1 MRTQRHSLAA
11 TARYA
16 AKAVSTTT
24 ALATLAFAGL
34 AHSASKTYTL
44 DADFDLGILSGV
56 NHDAPNNNQ
65 LQLNRIGTTFPVMWV
80 ANAGE
85 DTVSKFDTTNNVEIA
100 RYRTWFGPAGQ
111 AGAGSAAGYPHGAYS
126 GPAPSRTAV
135 DLQGNAYVLNRF
147 FENKR
152 PVLVKILAEGFIDRN
167 GNGVIDTSTGP
178 TARNMADLNA
188 NGKIDPNEITDE
200 RIAWAAEVGSQ
211 NGLGRALCIGTDG
224 NLWVGM
230 YNARTYY
237 KISSVDGS
245 QLAGPIALT
254 PTPGKPNAGSWTPY
268 GCLIDRNGTLW
279 SASLGGVLGKIEN
292 TASDTGPYP
301 VSSFADGGNYGIA
314 IGNDKVYLGS
324 SNRVFN
330 PVTNTFANIG
340 LTVGGLGIV
349 VDGAGNVITGATTVQ
364 KVSPTGTV
372 LWTQPLQAG
381 GSSSVGVQV
390 DSNNDVWQMGFVTAG
405 RMQKYRGTDGT
416 PLGTFP
422 VGNSPYTY
430 SDAAGFAARNS
441 TSPTGTWT
449 VVFDGGAAATP
460 WGKINWNDVVPAGS
474 SVQVQA
480 RAADVEANLGSQ
492 TYQTVSKG
500 ATFNAAG
507 RFIQVL
513 TRLNASLTNDSPIVQ
528 DLTITSKI
536 TACDVNGDGA
546 IDSADIL
553 LVRAGIGQTP
563 TANDP
568 RDADGDG
575 NITMLDVRQCTL
587 QCTRARCATAP

>member
-1 MRTQRHSLAA
+1 MTSQHHRLA
-11 TARYA
+11 TATRFA
-16 AKAVSTTT
+16 ALAVS
-24 ALATLAFAGL
+24 ATSALAFAGL

-44 DADFDLGILSGV
+44 DADFDLGVLSGV

-65 LQLNRIGTTFPVMWV
+65 LQLNKVGTTFPVMWV

-85 DTVSKFDTTNNVEIA
+85 DTVSKFDTTANVEIA

-111 AGAGSAAGYPHGAYS
+111 AGAGSGAGYPHGAYS

-147 FENKR
+147 FENKK

-167 GNGVIDTSTGP
+167 GNGVADTSNSP
-178 TARNMADLNA
+178 TAFNMADLNN

-200 RIAWAAEVGSQ
+200 RIAWAVEVGSQ
-211 NGLGRALCIGTDG
+211 NGLGRSLCIGTDG

-230 YNARTYY
+230 YNAQTYY
-237 KISSVDGS
+237 KISSADGS
-245 QLAGPIALT
+245 QIAGPIALT
-254 PTPGKPNAGSWTPY
+254 PSPGKPNAGSWTPY
-268 GCLIDRNGTLW
+268 GCLIDKNGTLW
-279 SASLGGVLGKIEN
+279 SASLGGNLGKIEN
-292 TASDTGPYP
+292 TASNTGPYP
-301 VSSFADGGNYGIA
+301 VSSFADSFNYGIG

-330 PVTNTFANIG
+330 PATNTFANSG
-340 LTVGGLGIV
+340 LTVSGSGIV
-349 VDGAGNVITGATTVQ
+349 VDGAGNIITGSTTVQ
-364 KVSPTGTV
+364 KVSSTGAV

-381 GSSSVGVQV
+381 GSNSVGVQV

-441 TSPTGTWT
+441 TSPSGTWT
-449 VVFDGGAAATP
+449 VVYDGGAAATP
-460 WGKINWNDVVPAGS
+460 WGKIDWNDVVPAGG

-480 RAADVEANLGSQ
+480 RTADTVANLPSQ
-492 TYQTVSKG
+492 TYQNVSKG
-500 ATFNAAG
+500 AALAVSG
-507 RFIQVL
+507 RFIQIL
-513 TRLNASLTNDSPIVQ
+513 TRLNANLTNDSPILQ
-528 DLTITSKI
+528 DLTVSSKI
-536 TACDVNGDGA
+536 NACDVNGDGA
-546 IDSADIL
+546 IDSADIAL
-553 LVRAGIGQTP
+553 IRAGIGQAP
-563 TANDP
+563 AANDP

-575 NITMLDVRQCTL
+575 NITMLDVRQCIL